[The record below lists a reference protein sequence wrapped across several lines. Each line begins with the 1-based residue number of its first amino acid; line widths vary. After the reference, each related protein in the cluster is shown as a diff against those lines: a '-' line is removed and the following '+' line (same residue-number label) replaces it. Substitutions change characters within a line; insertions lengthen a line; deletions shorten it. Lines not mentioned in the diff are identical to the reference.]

1 MPLKI
6 LGISA
11 YYHDSS
17 ACLVIG
23 GEIIDAVHEE
33 RFTRI
38 KHDSSFPSESVCYIL
53 RRSGLKISDLDAVV
67 FYEKPFLKFERLLET
82 YHEFAPR
89 GFTSFSSAIPVW
101 IKDKMFMK
109 SNIRKEL
116 SKFGRAEKV
125 NLCFSEHHL
134 SHAAS
139 AFFPSPFD
147 EAAILTLD
155 GVGERATSLIGHG
168 EGNSIKVLR
177 ELHFPHS
184 IGLLYS
190 AFTYFCGFRVNS
202 GEYKLM
208 GLAPYGDPGSERTA
222 HYEKLIREYLSDIKE
237 DGSIILN
244 MEYFEYAT
252 GLKMI
257 NEKKWEKLFG
267 LKVKTEKAEMTQEYM
282 DLSLA
287 VQRVTEDIVMR
298 MAAEAKRLTGSENIV
313 LAGGVALNSVANGKI
328 LKSGLFKR
336 MWIQPASGDAGGSA
350 GAALAQ
356 YYIGYGRE
364 RKTDPENFDSM
375 KGSYLGPEYSD
386 DDILA
391 VLKKYGVRYTKFSGI
406 GELAALAAELIS
418 EGKVVGWFRG
428 RSEYGPRALG
438 SRSIL
443 GDARRSDMQKRMNLK
458 IKFREGFRP
467 FAPSVLEEDIK
478 EYFDIDIP
486 SPYML
491 FVVPV
496 TGKRRKPV
504 PKNYFS
510 LPLYERLYHERSDIP
525 AVTHIDYSARLQSV
539 SKKTNPDYWTLI
551 SEFKKLTGYGVIINT
566 SFNVRGEPIVETPS
580 DAFSCFMRTEMDN
593 LVIGNYLLT
602 KEDMKNIDLSLFTAK
617 FALD

>member
-1 MPLKI
+1 
-6 LGISA
+6 
-11 YYHDSS
+11 
-17 ACLVIG
+17 
-23 GEIIDAVHEE
+23 
-33 RFTRI
+33 
-38 KHDSSFPSESVCYIL
+38 
-53 RRSGLKISDLDAVV
+53 
-67 FYEKPFLKFERLLET
+67 
-82 YHEFAPR
+82 
-89 GFTSFSSAIPVW
+89 
-101 IKDKMFMK
+101 
-109 SNIRKEL
+109 
-116 SKFGRAEKV
+116 
-125 NLCFSEHHL
+125 
-134 SHAAS
+134 
-139 AFFPSPFD
+139 
-147 EAAILTLD
+147 
-155 GVGERATSLIGHG
+155 
-168 EGNSIKVLR
+168 
-177 ELHFPHS
+177 
-184 IGLLYS
+184 
-190 AFTYFCGFRVNS
+190 
-202 GEYKLM
+202 M

-222 HYEKLIREYLSDIKE
+222 DYEKLIREYLADIKE

-267 LKVKTEKAEMTQEYM
+267 LQVKTEKAEMTQEYM

-287 VQRVTEDIVMR
+287 VQRVTEDIVMK
-298 MAAEAKRLTGSENIV
+298 MAAEAKKLTGSENIV

-328 LKSGLFKR
+328 LKSRLFKG
-336 MWIQPASGDAGGSA
+336 MWIQPASGDAGGST

-386 DDILA
+386 SDILA
-391 VLKKYGVRYTKFSGI
+391 VLKKYGARHKKFSGI
-406 GELAALAAELIS
+406 QELASKAAELIN

-438 SRSIL
+438 NRSIL
-443 GDARRSDMQKRMNLK
+443 GDARRPEMQKRMNLK

-496 TGKRRKPV
+496 TEKRRKPV
-504 PKNYFS
+504 PQNYFS

-539 SKKTNPDYWTLI
+539 SIKTNPDYWTLI

-566 SFNVRGEPIVETPS
+566 SFNVRGEPIVETPT

-593 LVIGNYLLT
+593 LVLGNYLIS
-602 KEDMKNIDLSLFTAK
+602 KKDMEDIDMSLFAEK

>member
-17 ACLVIG
+17 ACLVID

-38 KHDSSFPSESVCYIL
+38 KHDSSFPAESVGYIL

-116 SKFGRAEKV
+116 SKFGPAEKV
-125 NLCFSEHHL
+125 NLNFSEHHL

-139 AFFPSPFD
+139 AFYPSPFD
-147 EAAILTLD
+147 EAAVLTLD

-222 HYEKLIREYLSDIKE
+222 DYEKLIREYLADIKE
-237 DGSIILN
+237 NGSIILN

-267 LKVKTEKAEMTQEYM
+267 LQVKTEKAEMTQEYM

-287 VQRVTEDIVMR
+287 VQRVTEDIVMK
-298 MAAEAKRLTGSENIV
+298 MAAEAKKLTGSENIV

-356 YYIGYGRE
+356 YYIGYSRE

-375 KGSYLGPEYSD
+375 KGSYLGPEYAD
-386 DDILA
+386 QGILA
-391 VLKKYGVRYTKFSGI
+391 VLKKYGALHKKFSGI
-406 GELAALAAELIS
+406 QELASKAAELIN

-438 SRSIL
+438 NRSIL
-443 GDARRSDMQKRMNLK
+443 GDARRPDMQKRMNLK

-496 TGKRRKPV
+496 TEKRRKPV
-504 PKNYFS
+504 PQNYFS

-539 SKKTNPDYWTLI
+539 SIKTNPDYWTLI

-566 SFNVRGEPIVETPS
+566 SFNVRGEPIVETPT

-593 LVIGNYLLT
+593 LVLGNYLIS
-602 KEDMKNIDLSLFTAK
+602 KKDMEDIDMSLFAEK

>member
-17 ACLVIG
+17 ACLVID

-38 KHDSSFPSESVCYIL
+38 KHDSSFPAESVGYIL

-116 SKFGRAEKV
+116 SKFGPAEKV
-125 NLCFSEHHL
+125 KLNFSEHHL

-222 HYEKLIREYLSDIKE
+222 DYEKLIREYLADIKE
-237 DGSIILN
+237 NGSIILN

-267 LKVKTEKAEMTQEYM
+267 LQVKTEKAEMTQEYM

-287 VQRVTEDIVMR
+287 VQRVTEDIVMK
-298 MAAEAKRLTGSENIV
+298 MAAEAKKLTGSENIV

-356 YYIGYGRE
+356 YYIGYSRE

-375 KGSYLGPEYSD
+375 KGSYLGPEYAD
-386 DDILA
+386 QDILA
-391 VLKKYGVRYTKFSGI
+391 VLKKYGALHKKFSGI
-406 GELAALAAELIS
+406 QELASKAAELIN

-438 SRSIL
+438 NRSIL
-443 GDARRSDMQKRMNLK
+443 GDARRPDMQKRMNLK

-496 TGKRRKPV
+496 TEKRRKPV
-504 PKNYFS
+504 PQNYFS

-539 SKKTNPDYWTLI
+539 SIKTNPDYWTLI

-566 SFNVRGEPIVETPS
+566 SFNVRGEPIVETPT

-593 LVIGNYLLT
+593 LVLGNYLIS
-602 KEDMKNIDLSLFTAK
+602 KKDMEDIDMSLFAEK